1 MTSVP
6 EKLHSAYTI
15 HKQRQLDDS
24 VRIDRRGSGNADCPN
39 DPKSDCTTAPEYTG
53 FCVIRSTLKD
63 KP

>member
-6 EKLHSAYTI
+6 DKIHSAYTI

-24 VRIDRRGSGNADCPN
+24 VQLDRRGSGNADCAS
-39 DPKSDCTTAPEYTG
+39 DPKSDCTTAPEYAG
-53 FCVIRSTLKD
+53 ICVIRGTLKD